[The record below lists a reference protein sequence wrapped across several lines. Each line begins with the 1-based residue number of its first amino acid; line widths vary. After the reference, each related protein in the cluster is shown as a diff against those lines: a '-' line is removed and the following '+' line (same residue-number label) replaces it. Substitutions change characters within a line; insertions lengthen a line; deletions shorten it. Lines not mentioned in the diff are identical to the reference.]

1 MDEFGL
7 DWRKLPTSDT
17 EFGKL
22 FIKYDDLG
30 TSSAQNLGQRHC
42 KNEMSRSFVPYS
54 NYRYMIELVN
64 RYSRLGVCYYY
75 FSQCFSQAHWWV

>member
-7 DWRKLPTSDT
+7 VWHKLPTSDT
-17 EFGKL
+17 QFGKL

-42 KNEMSRSFVPYS
+42 ENEMSRSFVLYS
-54 NYRYMIELVN
+54 NYRFGLN
-64 RYSRLGVCYYY
+64 S
-75 FSQCFSQAHWWV
+75 